1 METINAALNE
11 AVPGAGFSF
20 TQPIEMRF
28 NELIAG
34 VRSDVAVKLFGD
46 DLETPRQEGE
56 AIRSCLGWER
66 LRAPRP

>member
-1 METINAALNE
+1 
-11 AVPGAGFSF
+11 
-20 TQPIEMRF
+20 MRF
-28 NELIAG
+28 DELTAG

-56 AIRSCLGWER
+56 AIRSCLGWGR